1 MFQGELGVHC
11 MLEEELSLDALVTGM
26 GWVRIAC
33 CRREEEAE
41 CTKEAEEA
49 FACDE
54 LPAPF
59 MQEASNDE

>member
-1 MFQGELGVHC
+1 

-26 GWVRIAC
+26 GWMCITC
-33 CRREEEAE
+33 CRRGEEAE

-59 MQEASNDE
+59 MQEARNDE